1 MWFRKK
7 KQPQRKIDVFITEL
21 NDEGSP
27 TSEQFDKRT
36 DFLLAFPYSDLCIKI
51 QHTRYAIGRQLS
63 LEGPENPLER
73 QRIEQRLLPIKI
85 EEMKILREE
94 LRKLLFSPLTR
105 ESVTGKTE

>member
-7 KQPQRKIDVFITEL
+7 KVFRELSRKIDVFI
-21 NDEGSP
+21 DEGSP

-36 DFLLAFPYSDLCIKI
+36 DRLLRFPYSDICIKI
-51 QHTRYAIGRQLS
+51 QHTRYAIARQLP
-63 LEGPENPLER
+63 LEMPEISLER

-94 LRKLLFSPLTR
+94 LRKLLFFPLTR
-105 ESVTGKTE
+105 ESVTGKTG